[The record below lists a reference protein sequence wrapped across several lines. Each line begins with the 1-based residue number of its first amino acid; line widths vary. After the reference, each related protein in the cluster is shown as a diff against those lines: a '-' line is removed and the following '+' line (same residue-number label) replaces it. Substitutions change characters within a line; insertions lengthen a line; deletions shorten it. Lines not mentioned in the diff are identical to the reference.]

1 MLKKQSDLYIYS
13 ALQHN
18 ELLGGEGG
26 SPILSEGGSPILSE
40 GGSVSSLTFYRSRN
54 FFSLSKMEFQFSTS
68 CISSSVRQ
76 LVFSENYYK

>member
-1 MLKKQSDLYIYS
+1 MIQGKSVKKQSDLYVYS

-26 SPILSEGGSPILSE
+26 SPILSEGGS
-40 GGSVSSLTFYRSRN
+40 VSRLTLYSCRN
-54 FFSLSKMEFQFSTS
+54 FFSLSKMEFQFSMS
-68 CISSSVRQ
+68 FIFSSVRQ